1 MKSSPLHFCLAL
13 ALLAPAGC
21 SSRPL
26 PGPQPYPVHGKV
38 LYQGQPAKGWRVA
51 FYPLSEQRKLRFAPA
66 AVTDDKGEFRL
77 RSYAPGD
84 GAPLGEYAVT
94 FQWPQHVNTGD
105 EPEPVPE
112 VDQLQGRYS
121 DPRTS
126 RWKVVVHEG
135 DNALVPFVLP

>member
-1 MKSSPLHFCLAL
+1 M
-13 ALLAPAGC
+13 
-21 SSRPL
+21 
-26 PGPQPYPVHGKV
+26 HGKV

-51 FYPLSEQRKLRFAPA
+51 FYPLSEQGKLKFAPS

-77 RSYAPGD
+77 RSYSPGD

-126 RWKVVVHEG
+126 RLKVVVHEG
-135 DNALVPFVLP
+135 DNALEPFRLP